1 MKLFN
6 FKLGLRGRNLRRG
19 QSGFTLLEL
28 LVVVSIIGILI
39 AMGAVAFTTAQQKA
53 RDSKRRAD
61 ISQMQK
67 AFEQYY
73 AQEGGYG
80 TLEEMVA
87 SMPGGKPMGP
97 RGDDEY
103 VFTANVGTYDYC
115 VCAELE
121 DEGSGNSTTNQCA
134 WGTGGFY
141 CAVNLQ

>member
-1 MKLFN
+1 MKTFLASV
-6 FKLGLRGRNLRRG
+6 KSRLVG
-19 QSGFTLLEL
+19 QSRGFTLLEL

-73 AQEGGYG
+73 AQEGDYG
-80 TLEEMVA
+80 TVVEMSA

-103 VFTANVGTYDYC
+103 VFNENVGEYDYC
-115 VCAELE
+115 VCAPLE
-121 DEGSGNSTTNQCA
+121 DEASGNSTTDQCA
-134 WGTGGFY
+134 WGAGSFF